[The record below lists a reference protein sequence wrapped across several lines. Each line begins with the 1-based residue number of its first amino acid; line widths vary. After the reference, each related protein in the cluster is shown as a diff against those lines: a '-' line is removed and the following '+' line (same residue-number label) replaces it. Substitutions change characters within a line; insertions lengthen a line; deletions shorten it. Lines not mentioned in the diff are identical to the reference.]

1 MSYNYASNNIIKEWL
16 SSARASLSVEE
27 DSDRMVDQLDHHL
40 SELKA
45 GNAISYGILE
55 EMKASRK
62 EVMEELQLLNSQT
75 FANNLSCLFI
85 LCGVAYVIHKMH
97 I

>member
-16 SSARASLSVEE
+16 SSARASLSAE
-27 DSDRMVDQLDHHL
+27 DSDLQVSDHHL
-40 SELKA
+40 NELKA
-45 GNAISYGILE
+45 NNAISYGILE

-62 EVMEELQLLNSQT
+62 EIMEELKLLNSQT

-85 LCGVAYVIHKMH
+85 LCGVAYMIHKMQ